1 MHEIQKRGERV
12 TQYEIPATVEEVLSL
27 LARHGRRARIMAG
40 GTDLILELERGVR
53 KEIDVLVD
61 LTRVPGLNEIAQDED
76 GVIHLGPL
84 VTHNQVVGSDL
95 IVEHAL
101 PLAQASW
108 EVGSPQLR
116 NRATVAGNLI
126 TASPANDTISA
137 LWALDAQVTLA
148 SAAGRRTVPLRNFY
162 RGVRETVMHPDE
174 MLVDIAFRP
183 LPPTARGIFVKLGLR
198 RAQAISVVHMAVV
211 LDFDGES
218 VARAEIA
225 QGSVAPTIIS
235 TPDAEAY
242 LTGKVLTDD
251 VIKEAARRAART
263 PSPIDDIRGTAVYRT
278 QMIEVMVRRALE
290 ALRDGR
296 QAEAWVRDPVMLWGE
311 TGGKYPT
318 GSEYAAAFDE
328 ETPIETTVN
337 GEAVSAAHG
346 LNKTLLDWLRDEG
359 HLTGTKEGCAE
370 GECGACTAYLDGM
383 AVMSCL
389 VPAAR
394 AHGAEIWTIEGLSR
408 WRDGNGA
415 GREPVPDGLHP
426 LQQAFIETGAV
437 QCGFCIPGFLMS
449 GAMLLEERDAP
460 SLADIQQA
468 FTGNLCRCTGYY
480 KIIQA
485 VEQAAGEKGS
495 TKGTK
500 GH

>member
-1 MHEIQKRGERV
+1 MHDIQKRGESV
-12 TQYEIPATVEEVLSL
+12 TRYEIPATVEEVLAL
-27 LARHGRRARIMAG
+27 LARHGRCARIMAG

-53 KEIDVLVD
+53 KDVDVLVD
-61 LTRVPGLNEIAQDED
+61 LTRVPGLDEISQDED
-76 GVIHLGPL
+76 GTIHLGPL

-137 LWALDAQVTLA
+137 LWALDADVTLA

-162 RGVRETVMHPDE
+162 RGVRQTVMHPDE
-174 MLVDIAFRP
+174 LLVDIAFRP
-183 LPPTARGIFVKLGLR
+183 LPATARGVFVKLGLR
-198 RAQAISVVHMAVV
+198 RAQAISVVHLAAV
-211 LDFDGES
+211 LDFDGET
-218 VARAEIA
+218 VTRAAIA

-235 TPDAEAY
+235 TPDAEEYLAGKT
-242 LTGKVLTDD
+242 LTGD
-251 VIKEAARRAART
+251 VIREAARRAART

-296 QAEAWVRDPVMLWGE
+296 QAEAWVRDPVMLWSD
-311 TGGKYPT
+311 TGGRYPT
-318 GSEYAAAFDE
+318 GARYAASFEE
-328 ETPIETTVN
+328 ETSIETTVN
-337 GEAVSAAHG
+337 GQPVRAAHG

-370 GECGACTAYLDGM
+370 GECGACTVYLDGM

-408 WRDGNGA
+408 WGDGA
-415 GREPVPDGLHP
+415 DALHP

-460 SLADIQQA
+460 SLAEIQQA

-485 VEQAAGEKGS
+485 VEQAAGEMGA

-500 GH
+500 RH